1 MPLKP
6 AGKPWLKDLFNYDG
20 PVLGRRNGNMTNH
33 DAAKLGF
40 RLLALWFMANAAVGV
55 AGVPYFWDPQW
66 ENVRAITVFNTLLPA
81 LVAIGIGVPLW
92 FSADGLATRTFPGG
106 ERAATINPLRSE
118 ALFALALAVIG
129 VLLIC
134 ESLPMLINGLAL
146 FVQSRS
152 VARGVLGPNPDIQSQ
167 IWHAGAKA
175 NVAAAAARLVI
186 GAALF
191 AGPADLARLAARV
204 RKEFAGNLAEE
215 QKGVGDVA
223 VEQGD
228 EADKA

>member
-1 MPLKP
+1 
-6 AGKPWLKDLFNYDG
+6 
-20 PVLGRRNGNMTNH
+20 MTNH

-81 LVAIGIGVPLW
+81 LVAVGIGVPLW
-92 FSADGLATRTFPGG
+92 FSSDTLAARTFPGG
-106 ERAATINPLRSE
+106 GRAAAAGPLRTE
-118 ALFALALAVIG
+118 TLFALALAVIG
-129 VLLIC
+129 VFLIC
-134 ESLPMLINGLAL
+134 ESLPILVNGLAL

-152 VARGVLGPNPDIQSQ
+152 VARGILGPNPDIQSQ

-175 NVAAAAARLVI
+175 NVAAAVTRFVI

-191 AGPADLARLAARV
+191 AGPANLARLVARV
-204 RKEFAGNLAEE
+204 RKEFFGNLAEE
-215 QKGVGDVA
+215 PEQVSDVA
-223 VEQGD
+223 VEQSD
-228 EADKA
+228 EADKP